1 MNNSRTN
8 LILYPED
15 WEDYELLDFGDGK
28 KLERLGKYIFIRPES
43 QAFSPKELPLS
54 KWEHVDGVFSSS
66 KNDGDGKWSLSKK
79 LPVSWTLKYDG
90 LKIIS
95 MPTPFRHFGFFP
107 EQSVHWQWCSKLIKK
122 NLNQKK
128 PKILNLFAYSGVA
141 SLHAA
146 RSGAEVTHVDA
157 SKKAINLAFKN
168 RDNNRMEN
176 SSIRF
181 ITDDAIKFVQREIRR
196 GVKYDG
202 VVLDPP
208 KYGRGPNGEKWN
220 IETDLQNLLQL
231 VEKLLSKDALFV
243 VLTCYAIRSSHISLY
258 NALSYALRNHKGEL
272 SSGELALKEN
282 GHSQRKLSCAIYA
295 RWERFI

>member
-1 MNNSRTN
+1 MNNSKTN

-28 KLERLGKYIFIRPES
+28 KLERLGKYAFIRPES
-43 QAFSPKELPLS
+43 QAFFPKELPLS
-54 KWEHVDGVFSSS
+54 KWEKVDGVFSSS
-66 KNDGDGKWSLSKK
+66 KNDGDGKWSLSKQ
-79 LPVSWTLKYDG
+79 LPDSWVLKYDG
-90 LKIIS
+90 LKFIS

-122 NLNQKK
+122 SLHQKK

-168 RDNNRMEN
+168 RDNNNMKN

-181 ITDDAIKFVQREIRR
+181 IIEDAVKFVQREIRR

-202 VVLDPP
+202 VILDPP
-208 KYGRGPNGEKWN
+208 EYGRGPNGEKWN
-220 IETDLQNLLQL
+220 IEKDLHHLLNL
-231 VEKLLSKDALFV
+231 VEKILSQDVLFV
-243 VLTCYAIRSSHISLY
+243 VLNCYAIRSSHTALY
-258 NALSYALRNHKGEL
+258 NALSYALKNHKGEL
-272 SSGELALKEN
+272 SSGELVLEESGN
-282 GHSQRKLSCAIYA
+282 SIRKLSCAIFA
-295 RWERFI
+295 RWEKSS

>member
-1 MNNSRTN
+1 MNNSKTN
-8 LILYPED
+8 LILYPKD

-28 KLERLGKYIFIRPES
+28 KLERLGKYVFIRPES
-43 QAFSPKELPLS
+43 QAFFPKELPLS
-54 KWEHVDGVFSSS
+54 KWEKVDGVFSSS
-66 KNDGDGKWSLSKK
+66 KNDGDGKWSLSNQ
-79 LPVSWTLKYDG
+79 LPDSWVLKYDG
-90 LKIIS
+90 LKFIS

-122 NLNQKK
+122 NLHQKK

-168 RDNNRMEN
+168 RDNNNMKN

-181 ITDDAIKFVQREIRR
+181 IIEDAVKFVQREIRR

-202 VVLDPP
+202 VILDPP

-220 IETDLQNLLQL
+220 IEKDLYPLLNL
-231 VEKLLSKDALFV
+231 VEKILSQELLFV
-243 VLTCYAIRSSHISLY
+243 VLNCYAIRSSHTALY
-258 NALSYALRNHKGEL
+258 NALSYALKNHIGKL
-272 SSGELALKEN
+272 SSGELVLEESGN
-282 GHSQRKLSCAIYA
+282 SLRKLSCAIFA
-295 RWERFI
+295 RWEKSS

>member
-1 MNNSRTN
+1 MNNSKTN

-15 WEDYELLDFGDGK
+15 WEDYDLLDFGDGK

-95 MPTPFRHFGFFP
+95 LPTPFRHFGFFP
-107 EQSVHWQWCSKLIKK
+107 EQSVHWQWCDKIYNQVFKYFWYSNRNNLETLPIRYLVEDAVSFVKK
-122 NLNQKK
+122 EINRKK
-128 PKILNLFAYSGVA
+128 
-141 SLHAA
+141 
-146 RSGAEVTHVDA
+146 
-157 SKKAINLAFKN
+157 
-168 RDNNRMEN
+168 
-176 SSIRF
+176 
-181 ITDDAIKFVQREIRR
+181 
-196 GVKYDG
+196 KYDG
-202 VVLDPP
+202 IILDPP

>member
-1 MNNSRTN
+1 MNNYKTN

-28 KLERLGKYIFIRPES
+28 KLERLGKYVFIRPES
-43 QAFSPKELPLS
+43 QAFFPKELPLS
-54 KWEHVDGVFSSS
+54 KWEKVDGIFSSS
-66 KNDGDGKWSLSKK
+66 KNDGDGKWSLSNQ
-79 LPVSWTLKYDG
+79 LPDSWVLKYDG
-90 LKIIS
+90 LKFIS

-122 NLNQKK
+122 NLHQKK

-168 RDNNRMEN
+168 RDNNNMKN
-176 SSIRF
+176 LSIRF
-181 ITDDAIKFVQREIRR
+181 IIEDAVKFVQREIRR

-202 VVLDPP
+202 VILDPP

-220 IETDLQNLLQL
+220 IEKDLHHLLNL
-231 VEKLLSKDALFV
+231 VEKILSQDVLFV
-243 VLTCYAIRSSHISLY
+243 VLNCYAIRSSHTALY
-258 NALSYALRNHKGEL
+258 NALSYTLKNHKGKL
-272 SSGELALKEN
+272 SSGELVLEESGN
-282 GHSQRKLSCAIYA
+282 SLRKLSCAIFA
-295 RWERFI
+295 RWEKSN